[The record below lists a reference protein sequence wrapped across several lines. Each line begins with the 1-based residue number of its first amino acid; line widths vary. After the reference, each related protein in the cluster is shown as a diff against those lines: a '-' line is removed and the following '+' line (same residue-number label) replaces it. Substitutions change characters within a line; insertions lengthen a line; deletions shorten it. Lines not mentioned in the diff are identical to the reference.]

1 MTLRWR
7 SNWVTRPFEGPS
19 NDTLDWGSVDMGG
32 YVRLSQ
38 TVAAVIVAPRWASYR
53 DFLTHV
59 VISDPSN
66 SPQIRQ
72 FNKSYFFPDSQSHHR
87 FRHYNC
93 HQTPL
98 SVPYG
103 AEKEPK

>member
-1 MTLRWR
+1 MIPWIGVQLT
-7 SNWVTRPFEGPS
+7 
-19 NDTLDWGSVDMGG
+19 SVGG

-38 TVAAVIVAPRWASYR
+38 TVAAVIVAVPCWASYS
-53 DFLTHV
+53 LTTWLSQ
-59 VISDPSN
+59 I
-66 SPQIRQ
+66 PQIQQ
-72 FNKSYFFPDSQSHHR
+72 FNKSYFFLDSHSYHR

-103 AEKEPK
+103 AEKGLK

>member
-7 SNWVTRPFEGPS
+7 SNWGTRPFEGLS

-38 TVAAVIVAPRWASYR
+38 TVAGVIVAPRWASYSH
-53 DFLTHV
+53 HV

-66 SPQIRQ
+66 STDQQIIIFLSRLAVI
-72 FNKSYFFPDSQSHHR
+72 SQL
-87 FRHYNC
+87 
-93 HQTPL
+93 QTLQL
-98 SVPYG
+98 SSNTTQCTIRCRKRAQVS
-103 AEKEPK
+103 